1 MASKFYK
8 VSNEIYKAILSNQ
21 INYNTVKI
29 YLYMLKRAS
38 ITKLKDENGDKY
50 FIMTREELI
59 EVLKTNR
66 LNSISESIKEL
77 EHLNIIK
84 ICREKGKA
92 SKYYWLE
99 KI

>member
-1 MASKFYK
+1 MADNFFK
-8 VSNEIYKAILSNQ
+8 VSSKMYDAILSNQ
-21 INYNTVKI
+21 VNYNTVKI

-38 ITKLKDENGDKY
+38 ITKLKDEDGTKY
-50 FIMTREELI
+50 FIVTREELT

>member
-38 ITKLKDENGDKY
+38 ITKLKDENDNKY
-50 FIMTREELI
+50 FLMTREELS
-59 EVLKTNR
+59 EVLKTTKLIN
-66 LNSISESIKEL
+66 ISKCINEL
-77 EHLNIIK
+77 ENLNVIK
-84 ICREKGKA
+84 IVREKGKA
-92 SKYYWLE
+92 SKYYWNE
-99 KI
+99 K